1 MEGHR
6 GQRLKTRAKV
16 VITHRV
22 HAPVKQLLAEHY
34 EVVANNSGESWP
46 PAKLLEQARDAVGLL
61 VFMPDKIGDAF
72 LEHCPKL
79 RVIAA
84 ALKGYDNID
93 AAACTRRGVWVT
105 IVPDLLSQP
114 TAELALALILG
125 LNRNVVPGD
134 RLVRSGKFQGWRPVL
149 YGGGLIGKTVGIVGM
164 GKLGQAFV
172 RLLAGFNVKIIYHDP
187 VHMSPVQEAFLGIA
201 RATFDQVLAQSD
213 ILVVMIP
220 LTSPALH
227 LINAE
232 TLARSKKGA
241 YVVNVGRGSVV
252 DEAAVAQALDQGR
265 LAGYAA
271 DVFEMEDWAR
281 ANHPSSIHPG
291 LLAHADQTLFTPHL
305 GTAVDRARLEI
316 ELSAARSILQAL
328 RGERPADAINEFD
341 PTNSKR

>member
-1 MEGHR
+1 M
-6 GQRLKTRAKV
+6 KTRPKV

-22 HAPVKQLLAEHY
+22 HAPVEQLLAEHS
-34 EVVANNSGESWP
+34 EVVANDGEESWP
-46 PAKLLEQARDAVGLL
+46 PAKLLEQARDADGLL
-61 VFMPDKIGDAF
+61 VFMPDKIDDAF
-72 LEHCPKL
+72 LKQCPKL

-93 AAACTRRGVWVT
+93 VNACTRRCIWVS

-125 LNRNVVPGD
+125 LTRNVVLGD

-149 YGGGLIGKTVGIVGM
+149 YGGGLVGKTVGVVGM

-201 RATFDQVLAQSD
+201 RATLDQVLAESD
-213 ILVVMIP
+213 VLVVMIP
-220 LTSPALH
+220 LTSSTLH

-232 TLARSKKGA
+232 TLAKSKKGA
-241 YVVNVGRGSVV
+241 YLVNVGRGSVV
-252 DEAAVAQALDQGR
+252 DEGAVAQALDQGR

-281 ANHPSSIHPG
+281 PNHPPSIHPG
-291 LLAHADQTLFTPHL
+291 LLARTDRTLFTPHL
-305 GTAVDRARLEI
+305 GTAVDRVRLEI
-316 ELSAARSILQAL
+316 ELSAARSILQGL

-341 PTNSKR
+341 PTRSKS

>member
-1 MEGHR
+1 MEHAGCYRPGNNRRRRDWGGPVQRSAVVFLRQNGCLCNRHLGFSDGDGLGQFRAAQAMEGHR

-134 RLVRSGKFQGWRPVL
+134 RLVRSGK
-149 YGGGLIGKTVGIVGM
+149 IG
-164 GKLGQAFV
+164 
-172 RLLAGFNVKIIYHDP
+172 
-187 VHMSPVQEAFLGIA
+187 
-201 RATFDQVLAQSD
+201 RASC
-213 ILVVMIP
+213 
-220 LTSPALH
+220 
-227 LINAE
+227 
-232 TLARSKKGA
+232 R
-241 YVVNVGRGSVV
+241 
-252 DEAAVAQALDQGR
+252 
-265 LAGYAA
+265 
-271 DVFEMEDWAR
+271 
-281 ANHPSSIHPG
+281 
-291 LLAHADQTLFTPHL
+291 
-305 GTAVDRARLEI
+305 
-316 ELSAARSILQAL
+316 
-328 RGERPADAINEFD
+328 ERV
-341 PTNSKR
+341 